1 VIPPPRALV
10 LSPAASH
17 PQDYGNR
24 NRVWQTTNFIKGLGY
39 SVDLILY
46 PVEAEW
52 NECIP
57 PDVKDMQAAWDTF
70 WIVPP
75 SPGHKFHSRAEGEYH
90 EIDEWWDEAIGNY
103 LRWIFS
109 RRAYDLFLVNY
120 TFLSKAFTFA
130 PNTTTKVLET
140 HDVFTGRKELL
151 TRLGVEPEFFY
162 TTEERER
169 IALDR
174 ADIVIA
180 IKDSEAKI
188 LREWT
193 NREVVSLPFFSE
205 TGKKGPAQ
213 ASTGFNGLS
222 VGFVGAGN
230 SINSANLRAF
240 LDVFDPLVRM
250 YCPPLRLLIAGNVCQ
265 RLQVDNPAIS
275 LLGRVPNLDDFYS
288 QVDVIVAPLAHST
301 GIKIK
306 VGEALAYGKAVVST
320 ANGYDGFP
328 ELDSM
333 HVLRS
338 MIQVSRALIELAF
351 NPQRLERLNE
361 QSRLSARLARRETG
375 MALQELAAKVRVRCS
390 RIVMI
395 TDCPFWARSNLRSS
409 RLAQWAQLCGFLTRT
424 INFYLAVPGANLA
437 GEDFAQLPD
446 VLQIEVPMPGPSPF
460 DPAVLA
466 GRIDAELR
474 SLGVSQIVI
483 SVNQPW
489 GGELAAAL
497 TALGHAPVVDLWCPT
512 LSAAVRQARGYSSG
526 YADFWIVD
534 EARGTLRKGE
544 LLEATAFRFLP
555 PALARWQTNPR
566 GARVLLIASAGERFA
581 YEDELSMAAAAR
593 NLRLTILYDVPAADR
608 VEAMFEVLLRETDRP
623 ALLIAAS
630 ADPRIQNLCAALA
643 ALTEVPFAAL
653 HAHAFPRAV
662 ADQRGNILLCE
673 SPSEFIA
680 ETLRTVESD
689 PLCFSPFKPDT
700 GWRRLWQILERRIRA
715 SQAENFHEQKPAEP
729 MTGGQQLPDHAA
741 RAAPSKASRG
751 RKVTP
756 NGALT

>member
-24 NRVWQTTNFIKGLGY
+24 NRVWQTTHFIKGLGY
-39 SVDLILY
+39 SVDFILY

-75 SPGHKFHSRAEGEYH
+75 SPGHRFHSRAQGEYH
-90 EIDEWWDEAIGNY
+90 EIDEWWDEALGNY
-103 LRWIFS
+103 LKWIFS

-120 TFLSKAFTFA
+120 TFLSKALTFA

-151 TRLGVEPEFFY
+151 SRLGVEPEFFY
-162 TTEERER
+162 TTEQQER

-174 ADIVIA
+174 ADIVVA
-180 IKDSEAKI
+180 IKESEARI

-193 NREVVSLPFFSE
+193 HKEVISLPFFPE
-205 TGKKGPAQ
+205 TGKKVPPQ
-213 ASTGFNGLS
+213 TSTGFNGLS

-265 RLQVDNPAIS
+265 RLQVDNPVIS

-306 VGEALAYGKAVVST
+306 VGEALAYGKGVVST

-328 ELDSM
+328 ALDSM

-338 MIQVSRALIELAF
+338 MTQVSRALIELAF
-351 NPQRLERLNE
+351 NPPRLGRLNE

-375 MALQELAAKVRVRCS
+375 MALQELAAKVRLRCS

-395 TDCPFWARSNLRSS
+395 TDCPFWARGNMRAS

-437 GEDFAQLPD
+437 GEDFAPLPD
-446 VLQIEVPMPGPSPF
+446 VLQIEVPILGPSPF
-460 DPAVLA
+460 DPAGLT
-466 GRIDAELR
+466 RQIDAELR
-474 SLGVSQIVI
+474 ALGVSQIVI
-483 SVNQPW
+483 SLNQPW
-489 GGELAAAL
+489 GGELASAL
-497 TALGHAPVVDLWCPT
+497 AALGHAPILDLWCT
-512 LSAAVRQARGYSSG
+512 GLSAAVRQARGYSSG
-526 YADFWIVD
+526 HADFWVVD
-534 EARGTLRKGE
+534 QAGGTLRKGA
-544 LLEATAFRFLP
+544 LVEATALRFLP
-555 PALARWQTNPR
+555 PALACWQKNPH
-566 GARVLLIASAGERFA
+566 GARLLLIAGAREHFG
-581 YEDELSMAAAAR
+581 YEEELSMAATAR
-593 NLRLTILYDVPAADR
+593 NLRLTILHDAPAADR
-608 VEAMFEVLLRETDRP
+608 VEAMFDMLSRETERP

-630 ADPRIQNLCAALA
+630 ADPRIQNLCATLA
-643 ALTEVPFAAL
+643 ALTEVPFVAL
-653 HAHAFPRAV
+653 DAHAFPRAV
-662 ADQRGNILLCE
+662 ADERGNILLCE
-673 SPSEFIA
+673 SPREFIA
-680 ETLRTVESD
+680 EILRAAAGD
-689 PLCFSPFKPDT
+689 PLCFSVF
-700 GWRRLWQILERRIRA
+700 
-715 SQAENFHEQKPAEP
+715 
-729 MTGGQQLPDHAA
+729 
-741 RAAPSKASRG
+741 
-751 RKVTP
+751 
-756 NGALT
+756 